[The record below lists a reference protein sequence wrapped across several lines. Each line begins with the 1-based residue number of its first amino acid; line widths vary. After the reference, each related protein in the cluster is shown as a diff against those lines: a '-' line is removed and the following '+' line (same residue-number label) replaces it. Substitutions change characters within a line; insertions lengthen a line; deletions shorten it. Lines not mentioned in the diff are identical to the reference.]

1 METARNSQEKY
12 FILRAEVY
20 VDIRIRKIMFL
31 ILCSSSWH
39 CLPHL
44 SLSVPLFPLY
54 RFMQMTHNVFFF
66 YPPDLH
72 SNVNH
77 ILVIHSPPHASQPIH
92 VISSLP
98 SCHALSYSHSST
110 LFHSTL
116 KFTFSINPFH
126 HRSRLIP
133 AFTNSRLYDGFC
145 F

>member
-1 METARNSQEKY
+1 M
-12 FILRAEVY
+12 
-20 VDIRIRKIMFL
+20 
-31 ILCSSSWH
+31 
-39 CLPHL
+39 
-44 SLSVPLFPLY
+44 PLFPLY
-54 RFMQMTHNVFFF
+54 RFMQMTDNVFFF

-145 F
+145 FLFFFKFPFISLVRYVATIRALVFIHTKFID